1 MPIVSGDTHAFAV
14 GVHTDSLRTGPIS
27 GNIRIGTD
35 DPAFLA
41 LNVPIQ
47 GDFW

>member
-1 MPIVSGDTHAFAV
+1 MPSVSGDTHAFAV
-14 GVHTDSLRTGPIS
+14 GEYADGLTTGPIS
-27 GNIRIGTD
+27 GNIRIRID

-41 LNVPIQ
+41 LNVSIQ